1 VRIGAAFI
9 VLLLVVTIASALG
22 VVYARQKHRQLFI
35 EINQLQRE
43 RDDLNIEFGRLQL
56 EQATWA
62 ETNRIEQIAT
72 GKLGMFTPTGKD
84 IVVVRP

>member
-1 VRIGAAFI
+1 MKLGAALF
-9 VLLLVVTIASALG
+9 VLLLVATLASAIG

-35 EINQLQRE
+35 QLTALERQRDEI
-43 RDDLNIEFGRLQL
+43 NIEFGRMQL

-62 ETNRIEQIAT
+62 ETNRIERIAT
-72 GKLGMFTPTGKD
+72 GKLGMVFPASKD

>member
-1 VRIGAAFI
+1 MRLGAAFI
-9 VLLLVVTIASALG
+9 VLLLVATIASALG

-35 EINQLQRE
+35 EINGLQRD

-56 EQATWA
+56 EQATMA

>member
-1 VRIGAAFI
+1 MRLGMAFI
-9 VLLLVVTIASALG
+9 VLLLVATIASGIG
-22 VVYARQKHRQLFI
+22 VVYARQQHRQLFI
-35 EINQLQRE
+35 QLNHEQRE

-62 ETNRIEQIAT
+62 ETNRIEQVAT
-72 GKLGMFTPTGKD
+72 GKLGMTYPNPKD

>member
-1 VRIGAAFI
+1 MKLGAAFF
-9 VLLLVVTIASALG
+9 LLLLIATLASATG

-35 EINQLQRE
+35 QLTALERE
-43 RDDLNIEFGRLQL
+43 RDDLNIEFGRMQL

-72 GKLGMFTPTGKD
+72 GKLGMVSPDSKD

>member
-1 VRIGAAFI
+1 MRIGAAFI
-9 VLLLVVTIASALG
+9 VLLLVATIASALG

-35 EINQLQRE
+35 EITGLQRD

-56 EQATWA
+56 EQATMA

-72 GKLGMFTPTGKD
+72 GKLGMFAPTGKD

>member
-1 VRIGAAFI
+1 MRIGAAFI

-35 EINQLQRE
+35 EINGLQRE

>member
-1 VRIGAAFI
+1 MRIGAAFI

-35 EINQLQRE
+35 EINGLQRE

-72 GKLGMFTPTGKD
+72 GKLGMVTPTGKD
-84 IVVVRP
+84 VVVVRP

>member
-1 VRIGAAFI
+1 MKLGAALL
-9 VLLLVVTIASALG
+9 VLLLVATIASAIG

-35 EINQLQRE
+35 EITALQRE
-43 RDDLNIEFGRLQL
+43 RDGLNIEFGRLQL

-62 ETNRIEQIAT
+62 ETNRIEQVAT
-72 GKLGMFTPTGKD
+72 GKLGMVFPASKD

>member
-1 VRIGAAFI
+1 MRLGVALF
-9 VLLLVVTIASALG
+9 VLLLVATLASAIG
-22 VVYARQKHRQLFI
+22 VVYARQQHRQLFI
-35 EINQLQRE
+35 QLTVLERQRDE
-43 RDDLNIEFGRLQL
+43 LNIEFGRMQL

-72 GKLGMFTPTGKD
+72 GKLGMVFPASKD

>member
-1 VRIGAAFI
+1 MRLGAALF
-9 VLLLVVTIASALG
+9 VLLLVATLASAIG
-22 VVYARQKHRQLFI
+22 VVYARQQHRQMFI
-35 EINQLQRE
+35 QLTALERQRDEI
-43 RDDLNIEFGRLQL
+43 NIEFGRMQL

-72 GKLGMFTPTGKD
+72 GKLGMAYPNAKD

>member
-1 VRIGAAFI
+1 MRLGAAFI
-9 VLLLVVTIASALG
+9 VLLLVATIASALG

-35 EINQLQRE
+35 EINGLQRE

-72 GKLGMFTPTGKD
+72 GKLGMSTPTGKD

>member
-1 VRIGAAFI
+1 MRIGAAFI
-9 VLLLVVTIASALG
+9 VLLLVATIASALG

-35 EINQLQRE
+35 EINGLQRD

-56 EQATWA
+56 EQATMA